1 MFVTKRNG
9 KVEQVHFDKITS
21 RINKLVKP
29 EEKKYI
35 DPILVAQKVVGSIF
49 SGITTEELDNES
61 AKICINLC
69 TSHHLYSMLAG
80 RIVVSNLHK
89 KTINTFVEKEE
100 MIQDKLGF
108 LEPKWLAWIKENR
121 DELNNMIDYERDYLF
136 DYFGFK
142 TLERAYLTKIG
153 DQVIERPQDML
164 MRVASFINCGDL
176 VLVKKTYDMIS
187 QGLYTHAS
195 PTLFNAGNQR
205 SQLASCFE
213 GNTLVNTLR
222 GPISIKDVEIGDEVI
237 THLGN
242 VKKVIQKH
250 KNEINSRKLYNVN
263 IRKTNNFIV
272 TEDHKLFAY
281 NTYTKK
287 SNWKMVKDLES
298 SDYIMIPKYDGTI
311 DKPEIDVL
319 KVLKSYDFST
329 YNNEMKIELTDDN
342 KQVYL
347 TTIFKH
353 NNLKNQNE
361 VTCCTKS
368 TPINLKINIDNDFIK
383 FIGIWFGDGHIMHKN
398 KKGVKH
404 ICGIGITIHNEN
416 QKLIDFCTSINKYLG
431 IKHVTI
437 HKMGNQN
444 VTQVLYNC
452 PVLGIIF
459 NQLYGKGFGGK
470 QLPTEIYKYNT
481 KLVYSFLSGLVTTD
495 GCVSKD
501 GVISLCMAN
510 KKLIEQIYSL
520 CRLHNLDCG
529 KVLPVKM
536 GKLAKSQAFNILL
549 TNLRYELTDI
559 WKTYKDDRIEKL
571 TKKTNIRNQS
581 SPIVVDKFKYLH
593 FESREEITIDDNY
606 VYTLGVED
614 DHSYSIEGII
624 AQNCFLL
631 GTDDSLEGITK
642 TWADVAKISKWG
654 GGIGLHVSNIRAKDT
669 MIKGTNGP
677 SSGIIPMLKVY
688 NEIARYIDQCFI
700 GSTKVY
706 TQRGL
711 IPIEEI
717 KPNDKV
723 FTQDG
728 SLQEV
733 EKVYCDK
740 YENKILNFKIF
751 HDYESIKVTPTH
763 PFYVVKN
770 QPPGTNFS
778 TILKRLDNKIAVPE
792 WIDAKNITENDLIGF
807 PIPKYVL
814 DNRNLDEADCYMY
827 GLMLGASSY
836 NEDRNEGGI
845 TLGFK
850 KDAVICFVREYLKT
864 NGIHFWETITESTIQ
879 IRWTTSSK
887 FKFVRA
893 QLYDINSEKHIDES
907 MLHLPEDKSKWII
920 KGVLDTD
927 GCIGQE
933 ITLEMTSQNV
943 IDGVKYLILRM
954 GILCSGYS
962 RDRIGNVS
970 TYKNITTTKLTWV
983 LRIPKAQKIAKLL
996 DIEAGQFFKFFAHE
1010 NILYTRLKEVTE
1022 EDIVASVYDLEI
1034 KNNHNYLTQAGLV
1047 HNGGK
1052 RKGSIAI
1059 YLEPHHP
1066 DVLSFLELKKNFGAE
1081 TERARDLFLAMW
1093 LSDVFMKQVE
1103 KDGDWHL
1110 MCPDKCPGLTDA
1122 YGEDYEKLYWSY
1134 VEAKKY
1140 NSVVKARQVMK
1151 AILDSQLETGTPYI
1165 GFKDNINNKSNQKN
1179 IGTIKSSN
1187 LCVHEDTM
1195 ILTDQG
1201 YKNIKSLKDNE
1212 VNIWNGEQ
1220 WSKVIVKQTGTNQNL
1235 VRVNLS
1241 NGVSL
1246 DCTPE
1251 HKFYIQEGFS
1261 RGNIIETEASKLKI
1275 DNKLIKFNLPPA
1287 IEFENPTEFKY
1298 AYTHGAFCGDGTTYD
1313 NYSKTKKYPKLYL
1326 YGAKKDL
1333 LQYIDYQSYTEN
1345 TNADRYDI
1353 TLPKDLNPKF
1363 MIPENASINTRLR
1376 WFEGY
1381 CDTDG
1386 TIARNDTN
1394 ESLQI
1399 GSTNKDF
1406 LVNIRLMLH
1415 TLGIE
1420 SKVTK
1425 NYDERLTMMPDHKGG
1440 SKQAFRLLV
1449 GSNDLYQLSLLGF
1462 SPKQLKYTPR
1472 KPQRNATQFVKVTS
1486 VEESYKNVDTYCFTE
1501 PLKHMGVFNGVLTGQ
1516 CHEILEYSDASEYA
1530 VCNLASIAINK
1541 CVEPFANK
1549 KLWTIY
1555 TKDNCKFCQWTKSY
1569 LMNNGYFFHE
1579 EYVDSD
1585 KLKEITGL
1593 EKPTYPQIYYGDQYV
1608 GGYSDFFQF
1617 TKSTFDYD
1625 KLYEIAYLATINL
1638 NKIIDVNYYPVIEAK
1653 RSNIRH
1659 RPIAVGIQGLA
1670 DALVQ
1675 LKICFDSDESLEF
1688 NAKMMETIYL
1698 ACLTASCDLSKER
1711 ENKLLPE
1718 CIYPEFYDS
1727 KFDETNNIYH
1737 KLKPNTCELGKK
1749 FPGAYST
1756 FKGSPI
1762 SQGQFQFDMWS
1773 LDRNKLQ
1780 YKEKWVELE
1789 ERIKKYGVRNSL
1801 VTALM
1806 PTASTSQILG
1816 NNECFEF
1823 FTNNIYTRRTLA
1835 GDFPLVNKYL
1845 IDELNNIGLWSTEMK
1860 QMILANNGS
1869 IANFSNIP
1877 EQIKNLYKTIWEIKQ
1892 IWVLKNA
1899 AARGPF
1905 VDQTQSMNI
1914 FMAVPDYQKL
1924 YSSHF
1929 WAWSNGLKTGIYYLR
1944 SRAAKDAVKVTVDP
1958 SIQKRLEQI
1967 TNDDHEVCE
1976 NCSA

>member
-21 RINKLVKP
+21 RINKLIKP

-121 DELNNMIDYERDYLF
+121 NELNNMIDYERDYLF

-176 VLVKKTYDMIS
+176 ELVKKTYNMIS

-205 SQLASCFE
+205 SQMSSC
-213 GNTLVNTLR
+213 
-222 GPISIKDVEIGDEVI
+222 
-237 THLGN
+237 
-242 VKKVIQKH
+242 
-250 KNEINSRKLYNVN
+250 Y
-263 IRKTNNFIV
+263 
-272 TEDHKLFAY
+272 
-281 NTYTKK
+281 
-287 SNWKMVKDLES
+287 
-298 SDYIMIPKYDGTI
+298 
-311 DKPEIDVL
+311 
-319 KVLKSYDFST
+319 
-329 YNNEMKIELTDDN
+329 
-342 KQVYL
+342 
-347 TTIFKH
+347 
-353 NNLKNQNE
+353 
-361 VTCCTKS
+361 
-368 TPINLKINIDNDFIK
+368 
-383 FIGIWFGDGHIMHKN
+383 
-398 KKGVKH
+398 
-404 ICGIGITIHNEN
+404 
-416 QKLIDFCTSINKYLG
+416 
-431 IKHVTI
+431 
-437 HKMGNQN
+437 
-444 VTQVLYNC
+444 
-452 PVLGIIF
+452 
-459 NQLYGKGFGGK
+459 
-470 QLPTEIYKYNT
+470 
-481 KLVYSFLSGLVTTD
+481 
-495 GCVSKD
+495 
-501 GVISLCMAN
+501 
-510 KKLIEQIYSL
+510 
-520 CRLHNLDCG
+520 
-529 KVLPVKM
+529 
-536 GKLAKSQAFNILL
+536 
-549 TNLRYELTDI
+549 
-559 WKTYKDDRIEKL
+559 
-571 TKKTNIRNQS
+571 
-581 SPIVVDKFKYLH
+581 
-593 FESREEITIDDNY
+593 
-606 VYTLGVED
+606 
-614 DHSYSIEGII
+614 
-624 AQNCFLL
+624 LL

-688 NEIARYIDQCFI
+688 NEIARYIDQ
-700 GSTKVY
+700 G
-706 TQRGL
+706 
-711 IPIEEI
+711 
-717 KPNDKV
+717 
-723 FTQDG
+723 
-728 SLQEV
+728 
-733 EKVYCDK
+733 
-740 YENKILNFKIF
+740 
-751 HDYESIKVTPTH
+751 
-763 PFYVVKN
+763 
-770 QPPGTNFS
+770 GT
-778 TILKRLDNKIAVPE
+778 
-792 WIDAKNITENDLIGF
+792 
-807 PIPKYVL
+807 
-814 DNRNLDEADCYMY
+814 
-827 GLMLGASSY
+827 
-836 NEDRNEGGI
+836 
-845 TLGFK
+845 
-850 KDAVICFVREYLKT
+850 
-864 NGIHFWETITESTIQ
+864 
-879 IRWTTSSK
+879 
-887 FKFVRA
+887 
-893 QLYDINSEKHIDES
+893 
-907 MLHLPEDKSKWII
+907 
-920 KGVLDTD
+920 
-927 GCIGQE
+927 
-933 ITLEMTSQNV
+933 
-943 IDGVKYLILRM
+943 
-954 GILCSGYS
+954 
-962 RDRIGNVS
+962 
-970 TYKNITTTKLTWV
+970 
-983 LRIPKAQKIAKLL
+983 
-996 DIEAGQFFKFFAHE
+996 
-1010 NILYTRLKEVTE
+1010 
-1022 EDIVASVYDLEI
+1022 
-1034 KNNHNYLTQAGLV
+1034 
-1047 HNGGK
+1047 

-1066 DVLSFLELKKNFGAE
+1066 DVLAFLELKKNFGAE

-1103 KDGDWHL
+1103 KDGDWYL

-1187 LCVHEDTM
+1187 LCLE
-1195 ILTDQG
+1195 
-1201 YKNIKSLKDNE
+1201 
-1212 VNIWNGEQ
+1212 
-1220 WSKVIVKQTGTNQNL
+1220 IV
-1235 VRVNLS
+1235 
-1241 NGVSL
+1241 
-1246 DCTPE
+1246 
-1251 HKFYIQEGFS
+1251 
-1261 RGNIIETEASKLKI
+1261 
-1275 DNKLIKFNLPPA
+1275 
-1287 IEFENPTEFKY
+1287 
-1298 AYTHGAFCGDGTTYD
+1298 
-1313 NYSKTKKYPKLYL
+1313 
-1326 YGAKKDL
+1326 
-1333 LQYIDYQSYTEN
+1333 
-1345 TNADRYDI
+1345 
-1353 TLPKDLNPKF
+1353 
-1363 MIPENASINTRLR
+1363 
-1376 WFEGY
+1376 
-1381 CDTDG
+1381 
-1386 TIARNDTN
+1386 
-1394 ESLQI
+1394 
-1399 GSTNKDF
+1399 
-1406 LVNIRLMLH
+1406 
-1415 TLGIE
+1415 
-1420 SKVTK
+1420 
-1425 NYDERLTMMPDHKGG
+1425 
-1440 SKQAFRLLV
+1440 
-1449 GSNDLYQLSLLGF
+1449 
-1462 SPKQLKYTPR
+1462 
-1472 KPQRNATQFVKVTS
+1472 
-1486 VEESYKNVDTYCFTE
+1486 
-1501 PLKHMGVFNGVLTGQ
+1501 
-1516 CHEILEYSDASEYA
+1516 EYSDSSEYA

-1541 CVEPFANK
+1541 CVEPFTNE

-1555 TKDNCKFCQWTKSY
+1555 TKNNCKFCQWTKSY
-1569 LMNNGYFFHE
+1569 LMNNGYSFHE

-1593 EKPTYPQIYYGDQYV
+1593 EKPTYPQIYYGNQYI

-1617 TKSTFDYD
+1617 TKSTFNYD

-1638 NKIIDVNYYPVIEAK
+1638 NKIIDINFYPVIEAK

-1688 NAKMMETIYL
+1688 NAKMMEIIYL

-1711 ENKLLPE
+1711 EEDFTKLPNISGLSE
-1718 CIYPEFYDS
+1718 YYDPS
-1727 KFDETNNIYH
+1727 WEPGYDIYH
-1737 KLKPNTCELGKK
+1737 KLKPNTCELNKK

-1756 FKGSPI
+1756 FEGSPI
-1762 SQGQFQFDMWS
+1762 SQGQFQFDLWL
-1773 LDRNKLQ
+1773 LDRNKLH
-1780 YKEKWVELE
+1780 YKEKWLELE

-1877 EQIKNLYKTIWEIKQ
+1877 EQIRNLYKTIWEIKQ

-1899 AARGPF
+1899 AVRGPF

-1958 SIQKRLEQI
+1958 SIQKKLEQI